1 MPLYEYR
8 CRRCGITFEAL
19 VRGSDQIACPSCSAV
34 DLERLVSSFA
44 ANSEGTRD
52 AARQSSLP
60 RSRKLQMDR
69 EVAERE
75 TYERHRH

>member
-1 MPLYEYR
+1 MPLYEYC
-8 CRRCGITFEAL
+8 CRGCGVKFEAL
-19 VRGSDQIACPSCSAV
+19 VRGRETVACPSCSAV

-44 ANSEGTRD
+44 PDSEGTRQ

-60 RSRKLQMDR
+60 RSRKVQMDR